1 MVNRRRVSCVT
12 QTHNFNG
19 AEYAMSEQSQYA
31 APSGSPENNYVPAP
45 VRAEPPAFQVDHA
58 PPPAAYQVEA
68 PVASGLAM
76 KRRNPWLVWL
86 VFPLITLGIYSFVW
100 YYKIHREM
108 ADFDRRREVPVV
120 GPLLV
125 MIFLSWTIIAPMV
138 SFYNTGKRIADTQR
152 SAGLQPTCSP
162 VIGLL
167 LQVFLFGTGTV
178 YYQSELNRVVD
189 VYQAEPG
196 GQVPLAA

>member
-1 MVNRRRVSCVT
+1 
-12 QTHNFNG
+12 
-19 AEYAMSEQSQYA
+19 
-31 APSGSPENNYVPAP
+31 
-45 VRAEPPAFQVDHA
+45 
-58 PPPAAYQVEA
+58 
-68 PVASGLAM
+68 M

-86 VFPLITLGIYSFVW
+86 VFPLITLGIYSYVW